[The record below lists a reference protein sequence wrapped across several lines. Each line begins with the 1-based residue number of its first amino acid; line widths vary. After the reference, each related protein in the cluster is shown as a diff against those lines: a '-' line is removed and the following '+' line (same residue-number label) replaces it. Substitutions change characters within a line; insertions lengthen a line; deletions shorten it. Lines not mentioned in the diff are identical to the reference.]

1 MFDAQP
7 VMSWRFTS
15 FHTMDCRCH
24 ILHSILYMR
33 YGLVEFGKEGNKTAL
48 LSFFDTDP
56 IPIKYFSFTAWNGVE
71 AKFLYDCPV
80 AGENGTEFR
89 PNSKEVDIKMSN
101 SERLKKALLQDRA
114 AGLAPGPTVPVKF
127 GVKLT
132 TVRYDPFETK
142 LDAEFAAVASW
153 TDESMAWNPAKFNG
167 TTELKFSLG
176 QIWIPQFSVF
186 NSADIGMLEPR
197 NADQITMLYSGE
209 ATLHFQAKTTTWCS
223 YDEDTLNKLNCKPG
237 LPVSVEGINDHKC
250 IADMFKDHFA
260 VKSPLGPSQDSDTGP
275 GGRGITT
282 RFTAKEVCMAIK
294 SMSRGKSPGHDG
306 LSIEHLQHAGPHL
319 PRTLAMLYNL
329 CIAHSYLPAEML
341 KTVVVPI
348 VKNKTGDKCH
358 KNNYRPISLAT
369 IVAKVLDSLLNSELD
384 KYLNIHDN
392 QFGFKQGLSTESAI
406 LCLKQTVKYY
416 TSRRTP
422 IYACFLDL
430 SKAFDLVSYD
440 ILWQK
445 LSEAEM
451 PPELNN
457 IFKCWYQSQ
466 INVVRWSN
474 ALSEPYRLECGVRQ
488 GGLTSPKLFN
498 LYVNALIKELSETR
512 VGCHIDNV
520 CINNISYAD
529 DMVLLSVSV
538 CGITKL
544 LGICERYAS
553 SHGLKYNVSKSECMV
568 FRVGSKAPSCVPPIK
583 LNGSPL
589 KIVEQFKYLGH
600 VITADLKDN
609 ADIERERRA
618 LSVRA
623 NMIARRFARCSA
635 EVKITLFRAYCSSF
649 YTSSLWVN
657 HTQRAYNALRVQY
670 NNAFRV
676 LMGLP
681 RFCSASGMF
690 AAARVDCFHATMRKR
705 CTSLVR
711 RVRASANTILALFAN
726 RFDLQYMNHCCMIHV
741 LEVKPGMWP
750 RDKYECL
757 IILER
762 WNVHEILELEYL
774 NPTSAK
780 MKTFTAMDNFQENVW
795 KVTGKQGVLDKE
807 MSIYR
812 NEMFNTNTTKSDMY
826 FITLGLERHATTYNI
841 VFYTPLLV
849 LMTFLLLSFW
859 TEPLKMSRVWFYAG
873 TATFISVGLSY
884 VDCLIPCHSVPSIL
898 VLYVCLLAGVSVA
911 LVLHICMMTPLVQP
925 VYKSRPV
932 QYLLTSKVFRMVFCL
947 TALKT
952 CNTYESINRGFVAQ
966 EDDDSGVLTTS
977 RSNVEEMQY
986 DNHSVGER
994 EECAEVVDKLLFT
1007 VYSVLFAV
1015 LLAFHF

>member
-1 MFDAQP
+1 MQLVLLCLGLCVLVMDLAAANYTFTYEMASRCKEHTCRHGYKYETYYLADASSRQAALREG
-7 VMSWRFTS
+7 VAFEMHLAVLAASNG
-15 FHTMDCRCH
+15 H
-24 ILHSILYMR
+24 ILLSSVPQPETGDPVYEIVVGGGGNKFTELRRNLRRNSKATAKTMGILSPIEYR
-33 YGLVEFGKEGNKTAL
+33 AFYIRIGEDGLVEFGKEGNKTAL

-80 AGENGTEFR
+80 AGENGSEFR
-89 PNSKEVDIKMSN
+89 PNSKEVDMKLSN
-101 SERLKKALLQDRA
+101 SERLKKALLQDRPV
-114 AGLAPGPTVPVKF
+114 GLAPGPAVPVKF

-223 YDEDTLNKLNCKPG
+223 YDEDTLNK
-237 LPVSVEGINDHKC
+237 
-250 IADMFKDHFA
+250 
-260 VKSPLGPSQDSDTGP
+260 
-275 GGRGITT
+275 
-282 RFTAKEVCMAIK
+282 
-294 SMSRGKSPGHDG
+294 
-306 LSIEHLQHAGPHL
+306 
-319 PRTLAMLYNL
+319 
-329 CIAHSYLPAEML
+329 
-341 KTVVVPI
+341 
-348 VKNKTGDKCH
+348 
-358 KNNYRPISLAT
+358 
-369 IVAKVLDSLLNSELD
+369 
-384 KYLNIHDN
+384 
-392 QFGFKQGLSTESAI
+392 
-406 LCLKQTVKYY
+406 
-416 TSRRTP
+416 
-422 IYACFLDL
+422 
-430 SKAFDLVSYD
+430 
-440 ILWQK
+440 
-445 LSEAEM
+445 
-451 PPELNN
+451 
-457 IFKCWYQSQ
+457 
-466 INVVRWSN
+466 
-474 ALSEPYRLECGVRQ
+474 
-488 GGLTSPKLFN
+488 
-498 LYVNALIKELSETR
+498 
-512 VGCHIDNV
+512 
-520 CINNISYAD
+520 
-529 DMVLLSVSV
+529 
-538 CGITKL
+538 
-544 LGICERYAS
+544 
-553 SHGLKYNVSKSECMV
+553 
-568 FRVGSKAPSCVPPIK
+568 
-583 LNGSPL
+583 
-589 KIVEQFKYLGH
+589 
-600 VITADLKDN
+600 
-609 ADIERERRA
+609 
-618 LSVRA
+618 
-623 NMIARRFARCSA
+623 
-635 EVKITLFRAYCSSF
+635 
-649 YTSSLWVN
+649 
-657 HTQRAYNALRVQY
+657 
-670 NNAFRV
+670 
-676 LMGLP
+676 
-681 RFCSASGMF
+681 
-690 AAARVDCFHATMRKR
+690 
-705 CTSLVR
+705 
-711 RVRASANTILALFAN
+711 
-726 RFDLQYMNHCCMIHV
+726 
-741 LEVKPGMWP
+741 WP

-873 TATFISVGLSY
+873 TATLISMGLSY

>member
-1 MFDAQP
+1 MPDELAFLSSVSQEFESTGTSAVDA
-7 VMSWRFTS
+7 
-15 FHTMDCRCH
+15 
-24 ILHSILYMR
+24 
-33 YGLVEFGKEGNKTAL
+33 
-48 LSFFDTDP
+48 
-56 IPIKYFSFTAWNGVE
+56 
-71 AKFLYDCPV
+71 
-80 AGENGTEFR
+80 
-89 PNSKEVDIKMSN
+89 
-101 SERLKKALLQDRA
+101 A
-114 AGLAPGPTVPVKF
+114 AGLLRGRPHGGVALLWNRTVFQNVSVVQCSNPRVCAIKVSVGQRSFLVFSVYAPT
-127 GVKLT
+127 
-132 TVRYDPFETK
+132 DK
-142 LDAEFAAVASW
+142 LDNLMDF
-153 TDESMAWNPAKFNG
+153 TDCLS
-167 TTELKFSLG
+167 S
-176 QIWIPQFSVF
+176 
-186 NSADIGMLEPR
+186 
-197 NADQITMLYSGE
+197 
-209 ATLHFQAKTTTWCS
+209 
-223 YDEDTLNKLNCKPG
+223 
-237 LPVSVEGINDHKC
+237 
-250 IADMFKDHFA
+250 
-260 VKSPLGPSQDSDTGP
+260 DSDTGP

-348 VKNKTGDKCH
+348 VKNKTGDKCD

-529 DMVLLSVSV
+529 DMVLLSASV

-741 LEVKPGMWP
+741 LE
-750 RDKYECL
+750 RL
-757 IILER
+757 
-762 WNVHEILELEYL
+762 
-774 NPTSAK
+774 T
-780 MKTFTAMDNFQENVW
+780 
-795 KVTGKQGVLDKE
+795 
-807 MSIYR
+807 
-812 NEMFNTNTTKSDMY
+812 TTKWGASPQVLR
-826 FITLGLERHATTYNI
+826 TSGLA
-841 VFYTPLLV
+841 
-849 LMTFLLLSFW
+849 
-859 TEPLKMSRVWFYAG
+859 
-873 TATFISVGLSY
+873 
-884 VDCLIPCHSVPSIL
+884 
-898 VLYVCLLAGVSVA
+898 LA
-911 LVLHICMMTPLVQP
+911 
-925 VYKSRPV
+925 
-932 QYLLTSKVFRMVFCL
+932 F
-947 TALKT
+947 
-952 CNTYESINRGFVAQ
+952 
-966 EDDDSGVLTTS
+966 
-977 RSNVEEMQY
+977 
-986 DNHSVGER
+986 SVGEYACPVWGRSAHAKLVDTALNETCRIITGCLKPTPVQMLYPLAGIAPPDVRRTVASSAERAKMDDTRHPMHGFIPAPQRLPSRRSFMKCVYPLNTSQAQGRCALWRQKVSLPTPFVQPSENLPPGHKLPWETWKSLNRLRTQVGRSKDNMARWGFTDAQNLNCLCEAPQTMVHLTSCPACPYTCTR
-994 EECAEVVDKLLFT
+994 EELMTATSGAEVPLATSAPTEAVEIVAAASTPLKKRKKIIKKQKNNDDAAGLPATLIANNEIKCRQELHAKQMKNEDLK
-1007 VYSVLFAV
+1007 YEV
-1015 LLAFHF
+1015 LLLEKELLKHKIEFYKSKTNK